1 MIKKYHIIP
10 LLQYIKN
17 QILTRNSRNC
27 ANPHIQAENKS
38 RQLMP
43 HNINGLNLLLSTKT
57 LQLLGT
63 CSIHNY
69 SLHTS

>member
-10 LLQYIKN
+10 PLQYIKN
-17 QILTRNSRNC
+17 QILTRNPRNC
-27 ANPHIQAENKS
+27 VNPHIQPENKS
-38 RQLMP
+38 RPLMP
-43 HNINGLNLLLSTKT
+43 HNINDVNLLLLTKT

-69 SLHTS
+69 SLHTC

>member
-38 RQLMP
+38 RSLMP
-43 HNINGLNLLLSTKT
+43 HNINSVNLLFSTKT
-57 LQLLGT
+57 LHLLGIS
-63 CSIHNY
+63 SIHNQNPN
-69 SLHTS
+69 